1 MLATRL
7 PDHQSAN
14 TNDAITRLPDY
25 PILLLIAVVAFA
37 AYVGVYSRAEGDA
50 PIHSDGYSY
59 YVYLPAT
66 IIYKDPSLAALAD
79 DWYGGV
85 YPDFTGI
92 RRRPDT
98 GRWLNLH
105 PIGVAILMAP
115 FFLLS
120 DALTWWS
127 NLPRDGF
134 SFYYQHG
141 AGAAGIAY
149 FLAGLALLER
159 ILSRHFSR
167 GVVVATLV
175 CITWGTNLFHY
186 GVFDGTFS
194 HAFSFFLVCA
204 LMCFTERWWERPR
217 LADSVMLGIVASLI
231 VLTRH
236 TNAIVLLMLP
246 LYGLTRAS
254 DLGARLEELWRRR
267 QPLLVAMLVAAIA
280 FLPQLVLY
288 RWTAG
293 AWLTNPYSAFGVG
306 FNWGAPRIGSVLF
319 STQKGLFFWSPLLL
333 LTIVGAIVSEGWTRH
348 LLLATGVVFAI
359 ETYVVA
365 CWWDWQFGA
374 SYGHRAF
381 TDGFALAA
389 PFLASTFAWASTRPT
404 TMRVISTFA
413 VVAVLLSV
421 VQMLQYWNGIMPNA
435 DTTWAQYQSRF
446 LRWR

>member
-1 MLATRL
+1 VRF
-7 PDHQSAN
+7 
-14 TNDAITRLPDY
+14 
-25 PILLLIAVVAFA
+25 IAVTALVAVA
-37 AYVGVYSRAEGDA
+37 AYVAVYSRAAGDA

-66 IIYKDPSLAALAD
+66 VIYRDPSLAALAD
-79 DWYGGV
+79 EWYGGV
-85 YPDFTGI
+85 YPAFTGI
-92 RRRPDT
+92 TRRPDT
-98 GRWLNLH
+98 GRWLNPH
-105 PIGVAILMAP
+105 PIGVAIMMAP

-149 FLAGLALLER
+149 FLAGLVLLQR
-159 ILSRHFSR
+159 ILRRHFSR
-167 GVVVATLV
+167 GVVLATLV

-186 GVFDGTFS
+186 GVFDSTFS

-204 LMCFTERWWERPR
+204 WMFLIERWWERPSR
-217 LADSVMLGIVASLI
+217 GDSVMLGIVAAMI

-236 TNAIVLLMLP
+236 TNAICFLMLP
-246 LYGLTRAS
+246 LYGIGNAS
-254 DLGARLEELWRRR
+254 DLRARAGELWQRR
-267 QPLLVAMLVAAIA
+267 QQLVIAVTVAAVG
-280 FLPQLVLY
+280 FVPQLVLY
-288 RWTAG
+288 RWTTG
-293 AWLTNPYSAFGVG
+293 VWLTNPYGAFNVG

-333 LTIVGAIVSEGWTRH
+333 LTIFGAIVAEGWTRR
-348 LLLATGVVFAI
+348 LVLATGAVFAI

-389 PFLASTFAWASTRPT
+389 PFLASTFAWAAKRPVAV
-404 TMRVISTFA
+404 RVISALA
-413 VVAVLLSV
+413 VVTVLLSV

-435 DTTWAQYQSRF
+435 DTTWAQYQERF

>member
-1 MLATRL
+1 VKFIAATAL
-7 PDHQSAN
+7 V
-14 TNDAITRLPDY
+14 
-25 PILLLIAVVAFA
+25 AVA
-37 AYVGVYSRAEGDA
+37 AYVAVYSRAEGDA

-66 IIYKDPSLAALAD
+66 FIYKDPSLAALAD
-79 DWYGGV
+79 EWYGGV
-85 YPDFTGI
+85 YPAFTGI
-92 RRRPDT
+92 TRRPDT
-98 GRWLNLH
+98 GRWLNPH

-141 AGAAGIAY
+141 AGVAAIVY
-149 FLAGLALLER
+149 LLAGLALLQR

-167 GVVVATLV
+167 GVVLATLV
-175 CITWGTNLFHY
+175 CLTWGTNLFHY

-204 LMCFTERWWERPR
+204 WLLLIERWWERPS
-217 LADSVMLGIVASLI
+217 LGDAIALGIVAALI

-236 TNAIVLLMLP
+236 TNAILLLVLP
-246 LYGLTRAS
+246 LYGITSVSDLRARAS
-254 DLGARLEELWRRR
+254 ELWRRR
-267 QPLLVAMLVAAIA
+267 DLLLIAVAVGAVALV
-280 FLPQLVLY
+280 PQLVLY
-288 RWTAG
+288 RWT
-293 AWLTNPYSAFGVG
+293 TGVWFANSYAAVDVR
-306 FNWGAPRIGSVLF
+306 FNWGSPRFASVLF

-333 LTIVGAIVSEGWTRH
+333 LTIVGAFVAEGWARG
-348 LLLATGVVFAI
+348 LVLAASVVFALT
-359 ETYVVA
+359 TYLVA
-365 CWWDWQFGA
+365 SWSEWQFGA

-389 PFLASTFAWASTRPT
+389 PLLASAFAWAATRRIAL
-404 TMRVISTFA
+404 RVVSAVA
-413 VVAVLLSV
+413 VVTVLLSV

-446 LRWR
+446 LRWRVER